1 MKMEKTTRPVALVTG
16 GSRGIGYATMK
27 EFSHHGWATAIC
39 ARNIGGVM
47 MSDCPTECLAIRHDV
62 VENANGLIEQVINH
76 YGRLD
81 ALINN
86 AGITLLK
93 PLTDTGWV
101 EMQQV
106 IETNLL
112 AHMRITATAL
122 PYLKMQPHAWII
134 NILSSAAKHG
144 FPNMTIYAASKSG
157 VLGFTHALAAE
168 LKSTNVKVIGVCPAR
183 VDTEMHRAT
192 HPEAYRH
199 WLIKRTILK
208 PETVARR
215 IVDAVTNDNVK
226 NGAIIDVDPYH
237 TNLYHK
243 IMEKLS
249 G

>member
-1 MKMEKTTRPVALVTG
+1 MTVKPVALITG

-27 EFSHHGWATAIC
+27 EFSCHGWATAIC
-39 ARNIGGVM
+39 ARNILTTQIYPN
-47 MSDCPTECLAIRHDV
+47 DCLPIQHNILEDPYD
-62 VENANGLIEQVINH
+62 LIEKVIGH
-76 YGRLD
+76 YDRLD

-86 AGITLLK
+86 AGM
-93 PLTDTGWV
+93 PM
-101 EMQQV
+101 MQSIEKTSWDSLYFL
-106 IETNLL
+106 IETNLVS
-112 AHMRITATAL
+112 HMLITATAL

-144 FPNMTIYAASKSG
+144 FPNMTAYVASKHG
-157 VLGFTHALAAE
+157 LLGFTRSLAVE
-168 LKSTNVKVIGVCPAR
+168 LKGTNVKVIGVCPAR
-183 VDTEMHRAT
+183 VDTMMHRAA

-243 IMEKLS
+243 IMGRLS
-249 G
+249 A